1 MVYLNVYIII
11 NKQKTQK
18 YIAKLC
24 AFFVIIALAFSFVGC
39 SGEQSENSEIVLF
52 GSPVSLYVHSNEY
65 SGATKQNDK
74 LYSLLYDLSKDYEKT
89 FSVEG
94 DSEISAYNTE
104 NSPKRFEISER
115 LFDALTMSED
125 LYEKTDGA
133 FNPQVKL
140 LVDLWGFS
148 KRYKEIGY
156 YPTEP
161 FDRERLSGGGF
172 SLPTTEYVEA
182 FKYLSDFSLT
192 DFYISDGKYYLIKPD
207 LHISV
212 EGKDYYSQL
221 DFAAIAKGM
230 FVDEA
235 VKLISASGVESFYL
249 SAGGSSLYLS
259 DNNGEAWN
267 LKIVDPFSK
276 NREPLLGIPIKNK
289 YVSTSG
295 TYENSY
301 EVDGKIYCHIIDA
314 KKGAPSESD
323 LVSVTVIGDSGAKTD
338 ALSTALLIAGSE
350 KALDFLERAPEYDYV
365 LIKTDGTVISSLENQ
380 ITYC

>member
-1 MVYLNVYIII
+1 MVYLSVYIII
-11 NKQKTQK
+11 NKQKTQN

-24 AFFVIIALAFSFVGC
+24 AFFVIITLTFSLVGC
-39 SGEQSENSEIVLF
+39 GGVNNENDEIILF
-52 GSPVSLYVHSNEY
+52 GSPVSLYIVSDGY
-65 SGATKQNDK
+65 SGATLKSDK
-74 LYSLLYDLSKDYEKT
+74 LYSLLYDLSEDYEKT
-89 FSVEG
+89 FSVEES
-94 DSEISAYNTE
+94 SEISVYNTE
-104 NSPKRFEISER
+104 NAPKYFEISKR
-115 LFDALTMSED
+115 LFDALTTSKD
-125 LYEKTDGA
+125 LYEKTGGA

-161 FDRERLSGGGF
+161 YDRERLSDGGF
-172 SLPTTEYVEA
+172 SLPSSEYVEA

-192 DFYISDGKYYLIKPD
+192 DFYISEGKYYLIKPD
-207 LHISV
+207 LHKSV
-212 EGKDYYSQL
+212 GGRDYYSQL

-235 VKLISASGVESFYL
+235 VKLISESGAESFYL

-259 DNNGEAWN
+259 DNSGEAWN

-276 NREPLLGIPIKNK
+276 NREPLLSLPVKNK

-301 EVDGKIYCHIIDA
+301 AVDGKTYCHIIDA
-314 KKGAPSESD
+314 KKGAPTDSD

-338 ALSTALLIAGSE
+338 ALSTALLITGSE
-350 KALDFLERAPEYDYV
+350 NALDFLEKAPEFDYV
-365 LIKTDGTVISSLENQ
+365 LIKTDGTVISNLESA